1 MEDLADHSYADISML
16 VDVYVLG
23 SVMENAGFQGNIDLI
38 DAIADSLSDDAQATI
53 PSYAWASIIELVA
66 DAPAFNPGV
75 TQEAANA
82 QVREIMEDLADH
94 SYADISMLVDM
105 GQMNTTVQNLATN
118 DNFDA
123 VDAVLD
129 NLSANALTSID
140 TAALA
145 ASDVAVGSDSS
156 DIIWGLFGGS
166 EALYGLDGNDLLIGG
181 SGDTALYGGDGN
193 DYLYDLGGN
202 GDDTISG
209 GDGSDQ
215 LYGGSGADTFV
226 FREGETGVD
235 TVLGFNSGAGD
246 RLDIT
251 NYLDQ
256 FDPLQDA
263 INDFVIL
270 TESNGST
277 TVSIDVD
284 GAGSGTAQDI
294 AVLRG
299 STGLDITDVIDVDT
313 GIIV

>member
-1 MEDLADHSYADISML
+1 
-16 VDVYVLG
+16 
-23 SVMENAGFQGNIDLI
+23 
-38 DAIADSLSDDAQATI
+38 
-53 PSYAWASIIELVA
+53 
-66 DAPAFNPGV
+66 
-75 TQEAANA
+75 
-82 QVREIMEDLADH
+82 
-94 SYADISMLVDM
+94 M
-105 GQMNTTVQNLATN
+105 GQMNTTVQNLASN

-140 TAALA
+140 TVALD

-156 DIIWGLFGGS
+156 DIIWGLFGGT
-166 EALYGLDGNDLLIGG
+166 EALYGLGGNDLLIGG

-193 DYLYDLGGN
+193 DRLYDLGGN
-202 GDDTISG
+202 GDDVISG
-209 GDGSDQ
+209 GDGSDR
-215 LYGGSGADTFV
+215 LYGGGGADTFV

-277 TVSIDVD
+277 TVSIDID
-284 GAGSGTAQDI
+284 GTGSGVAQDI